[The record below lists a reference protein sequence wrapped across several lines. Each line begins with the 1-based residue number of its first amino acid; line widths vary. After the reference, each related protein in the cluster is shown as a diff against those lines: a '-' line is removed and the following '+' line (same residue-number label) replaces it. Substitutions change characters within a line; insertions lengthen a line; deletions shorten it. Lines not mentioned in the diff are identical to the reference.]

1 MASIEELKKDIEE
14 LKKFENESTRPRV
27 QKALSVE
34 IRKIESM
41 IALQEN
47 PTPVNP
53 VAPQSTIRQE
63 VKVRS
68 EQIKKYAW
76 DQSDKF
82 MKLYV
87 TLDGVQGIPAENI
100 TSTFTDRSVRLVV
113 KGLNNKNHELFI
125 ARLCEEI
132 TPDNSY
138 HKVKTD
144 CVLLMMKK
152 SSSITWAYV
161 TEAEKKAKEVKK
173 PTFDEK
179 EDPNASLMKMMQ
191 NMYED
196 GDDDMKRTIAK
207 AWTEGRD
214 KNPVM

>member
-14 LKKFENESTRPRV
+14 LRKFENDSTRPRV

-41 IALQEN
+41 ISLQEN
-47 PTPVNP
+47 PTPVNT
-53 VAPQSTIRQE
+53 VAPQSSVRQE
-63 VKVRS
+63 VS
-68 EQIKKYAW
+68 IYTEPIKKYAW

-87 TLDGVQGIPAENI
+87 TLDGVQGIPAENV
-100 TSTFTDRSVRLVV
+100 TSTFTNRSVKLVV
-113 KGLNNKNHELFI
+113 KGLNKKNHELFI

-132 TPDNSY
+132 TPETSY

-152 SSSITWAYV
+152 ASSTTWAFV
-161 TEAEKKAKEVKK
+161 TEAERKAKETKK
-173 PTFDEK
+173 PSVSDK

-214 KNPVM
+214 KTPTE

>member
-34 IRKIESM
+34 IQKIESA

-47 PTPVNP
+47 PAPVNLL
-53 VAPQSTIRQE
+53 APQSTTRQE
-63 VKVRS
+63 VKVLA
-68 EQIKKYAW
+68 EQIKKYG
-76 DQSDKF
+76 
-82 MKLYV
+82 L
-87 TLDGVQGIPAENI
+87 
-100 TSTFTDRSVRLVV
+100 VRLLV
-113 KGLNNKNHELFI
+113 KGLNNKSHELFI

-161 TEAEKKAKEVKK
+161 TEAEKKAKGVKK
-173 PTFDEK
+173 PPIDDK

-214 KNPVM
+214 KTPAM